1 MKVRKLGWLGIRTA
15 EYEQTVAFF
24 RDVLGLRVRCAEPDF
39 AMFQLPDGAKV
50 EVFGPESQ
58 HNRHFDG
65 PVVGFLVDDVGA
77 GAVQL
82 AAAGTEVYPVLRE
95 GRDAW
100 VHFRAP
106 DGHLYEL
113 TEAPDVAG

>member
-1 MKVRKLGWLGIRTA
+1 
-15 EYEQTVAFF
+15 
-24 RDVLGLRVRCAEPDF
+24 
-39 AMFQLPDGAKV
+39 
-50 EVFGPESQ
+50 
-58 HNRHFDG
+58 
-65 PVVGFLVDDVGA
+65 VVGFLVDDVGA

-82 AAAGTEVYPVLRE
+82 AAAGTEVHPVLRA
-95 GRDAW
+95 GCDAW